1 MPLSPPKLISLVS
14 LALWKKGT
22 LIMGSYLP
30 YMDEIYAWID
40 QMNK

>member
-1 MPLSPPKLISLVS
+1 LE
-14 LALWKKGT
+14 KGT
-22 LIMGSYLP
+22 FIMGSYLP